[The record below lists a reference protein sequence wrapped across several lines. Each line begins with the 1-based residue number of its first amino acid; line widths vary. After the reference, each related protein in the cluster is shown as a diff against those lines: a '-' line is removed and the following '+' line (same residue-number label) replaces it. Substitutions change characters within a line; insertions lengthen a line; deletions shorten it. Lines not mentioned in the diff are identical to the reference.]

1 MTQNLLGFA
10 GGRSAAP
17 TLMVDAVDLLR
28 ADSLVIDGFGAPE
41 GAPEAGALAAVC
53 DALRVANESTKMEAL
68 Q

>member
-17 TLMVDAVDLLR
+17 TLMVDAVELLR
-28 ADSLVIDGFGAPE
+28 AESLAIDGFGAPE
-41 GAPEAGALAAVC
+41 TGALAAIC

-68 Q
+68 L

>member
-41 GAPEAGALAAVC
+41 AGALAAVC